1 MKRFVALLLLV
12 GCAAPAA
19 AQDYPSRRI
28 TLLVGYSAGGP
39 VDVAARLV
47 AEKLKDRFGQP
58 VIVENRIGGG
68 PLLSFESVK
77 NAAPDGYTLAI
88 ATPGV
93 VTLKFT
99 SKAYTL
105 DPLRDFSYV
114 SQITTNVTPLML
126 FAPAN
131 APYRTLAE
139 FVAYARANPGKV
151 NFGTA
156 GTSLELEVG
165 LLSQLGGFKVTVV
178 PYKGSA
184 PLHIAMAAGE
194 IGAAIDSYGTAR
206 PNIEAGRT
214 RVLAVGSKERVAAL
228 PEVPSISEAV
238 PGYEA
243 FTNWFGIL
251 APAGMPQEIS
261 NRISEAVG
269 AALRQPDVPARLESI
284 NLKPA
289 WSRPNEF
296 HALVTRDYE
305 RVAKAASL
313 IGLQPQ

>member
-1 MKRFVALLLLV
+1 MKRIVTSLLLLL
-12 GCAAPAA
+12 CAQAAPA
-19 AQDYPSRRI
+19 QDFPARRI

-39 VDVAARLV
+39 VDFAARLV
-47 AEKLKDRFGQP
+47 AERLKDRFNQP

-99 SKAYTL
+99 SKAYTI
-105 DPLRDFSYV
+105 DPLRDFSHV
-114 SQITTNVTPLML
+114 SQITSNITPLML
-126 FAPAN
+126 FAPTG
-131 APYRTLAE
+131 APYRTLNE
-139 FVAYARANPGKV
+139 FVSYARANPGKI

-194 IGAAIDSYGTAR
+194 IGGAIDSYGTGK
-206 PNIEAGRT
+206 PNIDAGRT
-214 RVLAVGSKERVAAL
+214 RVLAVGSKDRVALL
-228 PEVPSISEAV
+228 PGIPSISEAV
-238 PGYEA
+238 PGYET
-243 FTNWFGIL
+243 FTNWFGII
-251 APAGMPQEIS
+251 APAGTPVEVVNRLSDGIS
-261 NRISEAVG
+261 AV
-269 AALRQPDVPARLESI
+269 LRQPDVPSRLEPI
-284 NLKPA
+284 NL
-289 WSRPNEF
+289 RPVWLGPNDF
-296 HALVTRDYE
+296 RAMVSRDYD
-305 RVAKAASL
+305 RVAKAANL